1 MGDIFG
7 LIIVRPFGLI
17 LMWIY
22 QMVGSYG
29 LAVILFAVLAKIIL
43 FPLSYKSKKSMLK
56 MNAVQGR
63 LQELQKKYANN
74 KVKLNEEMQKLYES
88 EGVSPMSGCL
98 PTFITLPIMMGL
110 YYAVQKPLTFMI
122 GLGTA
127 DIALLGNKVGIDVA
141 TVAAKSATYQ
151 LDIAQ
156 GLNKFLDASGV
167 FSNDIMGLSQN
178 IKELLIP
185 IDFNFFGLDLS
196 LTPHISQPSV
206 LWLIPLLSGLT
217 AFLSSYIMQKMQKTQ
232 AAGTMKTMLYMMPL
246 MSVYFGFL
254 FPASIGIY
262 WVTNNILTTVQ
273 EYALTKYLNKRH
285 PVLTDIEMRQKEQEE
300 KRAAREEK
308 MQRIAEEGTRPDPNT
323 SRKKRDKK

>member
-7 LIIVRPFGLI
+7 LVIVRPFGLI

-127 DIALLGNKVGIDVA
+127 DIALLGSKVGIDVA

-156 GLNKFLDASGV
+156 GLNKFLDASGA
-167 FSNDIMGLSQN
+167 FSSDIMGLSQN

-206 LWLIPLLSGLT
+206 LWLIPILSGLT

-232 AAGTMKTMLYMMPL
+232 AAGSMKTMLYMMPL

-285 PVLTDIEMRQKEQEE
+285 PVLTDIEKRQKEQDE

-308 MQRIAEEGTRPDPNT
+308 LQRIAEEGARPDPNT

>member
-7 LIIVRPFGLI
+7 LVIVRPFGLI

-22 QMVGSYG
+22 QLVGSYG
-29 LAVILFAVLAKIIL
+29 LAVILFAMLAKLIL
-43 FPLSYKSKKSMLK
+43 FPLSYKSKKSMIK

-122 GLGTA
+122 GLGAA
-127 DIALLGNKVGIDVA
+127 DIELLGSKVGIDVA
-141 TVAAKSATYQ
+141 TVAAKSVTYQ

-156 GLNKFLDASGV
+156 GLNKFVDASGAL
-167 FSNDIMGLSQN
+167 SGDILGLSEN
-178 IKELLIP
+178 IKNLLIP

-196 LTPHISQPSV
+196 LTPRISQPSV
-206 LWLIPLLSGLT
+206 LWLIPILSGLT

-232 AAGTMKTMLYMMPL
+232 AVGSMKTMLYMMPL

-273 EYALTKYLNKRH
+273 EYALTKYINKRH
-285 PVLTDIEMRQKEQEE
+285 PVQTDTEKRQRELEE
-300 KRAAREEK
+300 KRAARDEK
-308 MQRIAEEGTRPDPNT
+308 LRRLEEEGARPNPNT
-323 SRKKRDKK
+323 SRKKREKK

>member
-22 QMVGSYG
+22 QLVGSYG

-110 YYAVQKPLTFMI
+110 YYAVQKPLTFML

-156 GLNKFLDASGV
+156 GLNKFVDASGA
-167 FSNDIMGLSQN
+167 FSSDILNLSEN
-178 IKELLIP
+178 IKNLLIP

-206 LWLIPLLSGLT
+206 LWLIPILSGLT

-232 AAGTMKTMLYMMPL
+232 AAGSMKTMLYMMPL

-285 PVLTDIEMRQKEQEE
+285 PVLSDIEKRQKEQEE

-308 MQRIAEEGTRPDPNT
+308 IQRITEEGARPDPNT